1 MWRRLMTLTVLA
13 ALLAVF
19 VGATPASAAPPMLPG
34 MDQMAAQMA
43 QDTAMLK
50 GLTGKDFEI
59 AFLQMMIPHH
69 QSAVEMA
76 QLVPG
81 KATHP
86 ELVALAQDI
95 VTSQQQ
101 EITQM
106 RGWLNSWYGIANPPT
121 MPMAGMDQMM
131 AAMQQ
136 LTGTEFEQAFLMMM
150 PVHHMGASSMAAL
163 APGRATHPELLQL
176 AQNIVSS
183 QGREIEQMR
192 GWAMGW
198 YGFDPMPMDHGGMT
212 MPGLPNTGGGGM
224 ARPTADTPAS
234 LLALVAALAA
244 LMAGLLFRR
253 HLARATR

>member
-1 MWRRLMTLTVLA
+1 MWRRIIILTVLA
-13 ALLAVF
+13 TLLVAF

-106 RGWLNSWYGIANPPT
+106 RGWLKDWYGITNPT
-121 MPMAGMDQMM
+121 LTPMAGMDQMM
-131 AAMQQ
+131 PAMMQM
-136 LTGTEFEQAFLMMM
+136 TGAEFEQAFLMMM
-150 PVHHMGASSMAAL
+150 PMHHQGASTMAAL
-163 APGRATHPELLQL
+163 APGRATHPELLPL

-183 QGREIEQMR
+183 QGQEIEQMR
-192 GWAMGW
+192 GWAMAW
-198 YGFDPMPMDHGGMT
+198 YGFDPLPMNAGGG

-224 ARPTADTPAS
+224 AQRTTGAVPTAIIVLGA
-234 LLALVAALAA
+234 LLLV
-244 LMAGLLFRR
+244 GGWLLRR
-253 HLARATR
+253 KTVLR